1 MLWCIKEALYNPRT
15 ACRYVDGN
23 INGRCYFASFCLEDD
38 YIALCVEKYNF
49 PIISILLVI

>member
-23 INGRCYFASFCLEDD
+23 INGRCYFTSFCLEDD